1 MLWKHLPMLVS
12 LLLWITVSINKRNT
26 NREVCI
32 VDEGWNSTVRRG
44 HMTIFFRQFCIG
56 GSVVEFSPATRE
68 ARARF
73 PANAAGSPLGLSST
87 QPRAEERSKSPRR
100 GDL

>member
-1 MLWKHLPMLVS
+1 MLEARQPKAGVG
-12 LLLWITVSINKRNT
+12 TGFYT

-44 HMTIFFRQFCIG
+44 HMTILVRQFCIG

-68 ARARF
+68 ARVRF
-73 PANAAGSPLGLSST
+73 PANAIQIFYLDYYLV
-87 QPRAEERSKSPRR
+87 
-100 GDL
+100 LW

>member
-68 ARARF
+68 ARVRF
-73 PANAAGSPLGLSST
+73 PANAISIFYLDLLSSFMV
-87 QPRAEERSKSPRR
+87 SKLKISAVVVY
-100 GDL
+100 